1 MVGRSGMTNELRNL
15 LADVFEVRPES
26 ISDKDTYETIKN
38 WDSLRH
44 LQMVM
49 AIEQRYNLQVDSEQ
63 IPNIKSVADIVQL
76 VERAGQQH

>member
-1 MVGRSGMTNELRNL
+1 MTNELRNL